1 MRRFAGSFD
10 EKKRKFDIKLVFW
23 LLSYVKEM
31 KLLMGVAVIFLL
43 LGAMLPMALPEVI
56 QRAFDIYIPQGD
68 IHGLF
73 VIAGI
78 LLGINAALFFI
89 QYLQVY
95 IMTFLGQRI
104 MYNLRLDIFS
114 HIMRL
119 PKRFF
124 DKNPIGRIMTRVT
137 SDVEAL
143 AELLQSGLVLIISE
157 SIMLV
162 GILVFLLFKN
172 WVLTL
177 VTLLGTIPLL
187 LLGMT
192 VFRKKITVIYREMRS
207 LVARINAFLQESI
220 VGMDIIQLFNRQKRD
235 MKRFQSLNESYYKTT
250 IRALIINGTFFP
262 FISFL
267 SIFAKAFII
276 WVGGVQILKMQLTTG
291 QLAAFLI
298 FIEMF
303 FKPLRELSQSYNIF
317 QAAMAASEK
326 ITSIMDEPE
335 SVVYSVRNG
344 FTGPL
349 DGTIEFRNVWFAY
362 DEENW
367 VLKDVSF
374 KIEKGE
380 TVAIVGQTGSG
391 KTTIIN
397 LIGRFYDIQK
407 GKILVDGVDI
417 KEWDIS
423 ALRRKMGIV
432 LQDVFLFS
440 GNVRENISLYNEEIS
455 LDEIREIVRFVN
467 ADKFIDKLPEKYE
480 TLIMERGKA
489 LSVGQRQLLS
499 FARTLTYRPAVLI
512 LDEATANIDSE
523 TEKYIQEATLRMTE
537 GRTAIIIA
545 HRLATIKNA
554 HRIMVIHRGE
564 LREAGTHDE
573 LIRRKGIYYDLYQ
586 LQYKD
591 QESPG
596 A

>member
-1 MRRFAGSFD
+1 VRQFAGAFD

-23 LLSYVKEM
+23 LLSYVKEL
-31 KLLMGVAVIFLL
+31 KLIIGVAVLFLL

-56 QRAFDIYIPQGD
+56 QRAFDVYIPQGD
-68 IHGLF
+68 VRGLF
-73 VIAGI
+73 VIAAI
-78 LLGINAALFFI
+78 LLGINTVLFFV
-89 QYLQVY
+89 QFLQVY
-95 IMTFLGQRI
+95 IMTFLGQRV

-157 SIMLV
+157 SIMLL
-162 GILVFLLFKN
+162 GIVLFLLFKN
-172 WVLTL
+172 WVLT
-177 VTLLGTIPLL
+177 VITLLGTIPLL

-192 VFRKKITVIYREMRS
+192 IFRKKITVIYREMRN
-207 LVARINAFLQESI
+207 LVATINAFLQESI
-220 VGMDIIQLFNRQKRD
+220 VGMDVIQLFNRQKKD
-235 MKRFQSLNESYYKTT
+235 LKRFQDINQSYYRTT
-250 IRALIINGTFFP
+250 VKVLLVNGTFFP

-276 WVGGVQILKMQLTTG
+276 WFGGVQILKLQLTTG

-335 SVVYSVRNG
+335 SVVYSIEG
-344 FTGPL
+344 GHQGPL
-349 DGTIEFRNVWFAY
+349 EGTIEFQNVWFAY
-362 DEENW
+362 DEQDW

-374 KIEKGE
+374 KIDVGE

-407 GKILVDGVDI
+407 GRILIDGIDI
-417 KEWDIS
+417 REWDIS
-423 ALRRKMGIV
+423 ALRRKMGLV

-440 GNVRENISLYNEEIS
+440 GNVRENISLYNDQIS
-455 LDEIREIVRFVN
+455 MDEIQKIVQFVN

-499 FARTLTYRPAVLI
+499 FARTLTYQPAVLI

-523 TEKYIQEATLRMTE
+523 TEKYIQDATLKMTE
-537 GRTAIIIA
+537 GRTSIIIA
-545 HRLATIKNA
+545 HRLATIKHA
-554 HRIMVIHRGE
+554 DRIMVIHRGK
-564 LREAGTHDE
+564 LRESGTHDQ
-573 LIRRKGIYYDLYQ
+573 LIRQKGIYYDLYQ

-591 QESPG
+591 QEAASS
-596 A
+596 

>member
-1 MRRFAGSFD
+1 MRQFAGAFD

-23 LLSYVKEM
+23 LLSYVKEL
-31 KLLMGVAVIFLL
+31 KLIIGVAVLFLL

-56 QRAFDIYIPQGD
+56 QRAFDVYIPQGD
-68 IHGLF
+68 IRGLF
-73 VIAGI
+73 VIAAI
-78 LLGINAALFFI
+78 LLGINTVLFFV
-89 QYLQVY
+89 QFLQVY
-95 IMTFLGQRI
+95 IMTFLGQRV

-157 SIMLV
+157 SIMLL
-162 GILVFLLFKN
+162 GIVLFLLFKN
-172 WVLTL
+172 WVLTV

-192 VFRKKITVIYREMRS
+192 IFRKKITVIYREMRN

-220 VGMDIIQLFNRQKRD
+220 VGMDVIQLFNRQKKD
-235 MKRFQSLNESYYKTT
+235 LKRFQDINQSYYRTT
-250 IRALIINGTFFP
+250 VKVLLVNGTFFP

-276 WVGGVQILKMQLTTG
+276 WFGGVQILKLQLTTG

-335 SVVYSVRNG
+335 SVVYSIEG
-344 FTGPL
+344 GHQGPL
-349 DGTIEFRNVWFAY
+349 EGTIEFQNVWFAY
-362 DEENW
+362 DEQNW

-374 KIEKGE
+374 KIDVGE

-407 GKILVDGVDI
+407 GRILIDGIDI
-417 KEWDIS
+417 REWDIS
-423 ALRRKMGIV
+423 ALRRKMGLV

-440 GNVRENISLYNEEIS
+440 GNVRENISLYNDQIS
-455 LDEIREIVRFVN
+455 MDEIQKIVQFVN

-499 FARTLTYRPAVLI
+499 FARTLTYQPAVLI

-523 TEKYIQEATLRMTE
+523 TEKYIQDATLKMTE
-537 GRTAIIIA
+537 GRTSIIIA
-545 HRLATIKNA
+545 HRLATIKHA
-554 HRIMVIHRGE
+554 DRIMVIHRGK
-564 LREAGTHDE
+564 LRESGTHDE
-573 LIRRKGIYYDLYQ
+573 LINQKGIYYDLYQ

-591 QESPG
+591 QEAASS
-596 A
+596 

>member
-1 MRRFAGSFD
+1 MRQFAGAFD

-23 LLSYVKEM
+23 LLSYVKEL
-31 KLLMGVAVIFLL
+31 KLIIGVAVLFLL

-56 QRAFDIYIPQGD
+56 QRAFDVYIPQGD
-68 IHGLF
+68 VRGLF
-73 VIAGI
+73 VIAAI
-78 LLGINAALFFI
+78 LLGINTVLFFV
-89 QYLQVY
+89 QFLQVY
-95 IMTFLGQRI
+95 IMTFLGQRV

-157 SIMLV
+157 SIMLL
-162 GILVFLLFKN
+162 GIVLFLLFKN
-172 WVLTL
+172 WVLT
-177 VTLLGTIPLL
+177 VITLLGTIPLL

-192 VFRKKITVIYREMRS
+192 IFRKKITVIYREMRN
-207 LVARINAFLQESI
+207 LVATINAFLQESI
-220 VGMDIIQLFNRQKRD
+220 VGMDVIQLFNRQKKD
-235 MKRFQSLNESYYKTT
+235 LKRFQDINQSYYRTT
-250 IRALIINGTFFP
+250 VKVLLVNGTFFP

-276 WVGGVQILKMQLTTG
+276 WFGGVQILKLQLTTG

-335 SVVYSVRNG
+335 SVVYSIEG
-344 FTGPL
+344 GHQGPL
-349 DGTIEFRNVWFAY
+349 EGTIEFQNVWFAY
-362 DEENW
+362 DEQDW

-374 KIEKGE
+374 KIDVGE

-407 GKILVDGVDI
+407 GRILIDGIDI
-417 KEWDIS
+417 REWDIS
-423 ALRRKMGIV
+423 ALRRKMGLV

-440 GNVRENISLYNEEIS
+440 GNVRENISLYNDQIS
-455 LDEIREIVRFVN
+455 MDEIQKIVQFVN

-499 FARTLTYRPAVLI
+499 FARTLTYQPAVLI

-523 TEKYIQEATLRMTE
+523 TEKYIQDATLKMTE
-537 GRTAIIIA
+537 GRTSIIIA
-545 HRLATIKNA
+545 HRLATIKHA
-554 HRIMVIHRGE
+554 DRIMVIHRGK
-564 LREAGTHDE
+564 LRESGTHDQ
-573 LIRRKGIYYDLYQ
+573 LIRQKGIYYDLYQ

-591 QESPG
+591 QEAASS
-596 A
+596 

>member
-1 MRRFAGSFD
+1 VRQFAGAFD

-23 LLSYVKEM
+23 LLSYVKEL
-31 KLLMGVAVIFLL
+31 KLIIGVAVLFLL

-56 QRAFDIYIPQGD
+56 QRAFDVYIPQGD
-68 IHGLF
+68 VRGLF
-73 VIAGI
+73 VIAAI
-78 LLGINAALFFI
+78 LLGINTVLFFV
-89 QYLQVY
+89 QFLQVY
-95 IMTFLGQRI
+95 IMTFLGQRV

-157 SIMLV
+157 SIMLL
-162 GILVFLLFKN
+162 GIVLFLLFKN
-172 WVLTL
+172 WVLT
-177 VTLLGTIPLL
+177 VITLLGTIPLL

-192 VFRKKITVIYREMRS
+192 IFRKKITVIYREMRN
-207 LVARINAFLQESI
+207 LVATINAFLQESI
-220 VGMDIIQLFNRQKRD
+220 VGMDVIQLFNRQKKD
-235 MKRFQSLNESYYKTT
+235 LKRFQDINQSYYRTT
-250 IRALIINGTFFP
+250 VKVLLVNGTFFP

-276 WVGGVQILKMQLTTG
+276 WFGGVQILKLQLTTG

-335 SVVYSVRNG
+335 SVVYSIEKKHQ
-344 FTGPL
+344 GPL
-349 DGTIEFRNVWFAY
+349 EGTIEFQNVWFAY
-362 DEENW
+362 DEQDW

-374 KIEKGE
+374 KIDVGE

-407 GKILVDGVDI
+407 GRILIDGIDI
-417 KEWDIS
+417 REWDIS
-423 ALRRKMGIV
+423 ALRRKMGLV

-440 GNVRENISLYNEEIS
+440 GNVRENISLYNDQIS
-455 LDEIREIVRFVN
+455 MDEIQKIVQFVN

-499 FARTLTYRPAVLI
+499 FARTLTYQPAVLI

-523 TEKYIQEATLRMTE
+523 TEKYIQDATLKMTE
-537 GRTAIIIA
+537 GRTSIIIA
-545 HRLATIKNA
+545 HRLATIKHA
-554 HRIMVIHRGE
+554 DRIMVIHRGK
-564 LREAGTHDE
+564 LRESGTHDQ
-573 LIRRKGIYYDLYQ
+573 LIRQKGIYYDLYQ

-591 QESPG
+591 QEAASS
-596 A
+596 

>member
-1 MRRFAGSFD
+1 
-10 EKKRKFDIKLVFW
+10 
-23 LLSYVKEM
+23 
-31 KLLMGVAVIFLL
+31 
-43 LGAMLPMALPEVI
+43 
-56 QRAFDIYIPQGD
+56 
-68 IHGLF
+68 
-73 VIAGI
+73 
-78 LLGINAALFFI
+78 
-89 QYLQVY
+89 
-95 IMTFLGQRI
+95 
-104 MYNLRLDIFS
+104 
-114 HIMRL
+114 
-119 PKRFF
+119 
-124 DKNPIGRIMTRVT
+124 
-137 SDVEAL
+137 
-143 AELLQSGLVLIISE
+143 
-157 SIMLV
+157 V
-162 GILVFLLFKN
+162 GILAFLLFKD
-172 WVLTL
+172 WILTL

-192 VFRKKITVIYREMRS
+192 IFRKKITVIYREMRS

-220 VGMDIIQLFNRQKRD
+220 VGMDIIQLFNRQKTD
-235 MKRFQSLNESYYKTT
+235 MKRFQSLNESYYRTT
-250 IRALIINGTFFP
+250 IRALIVNGTFFP

-276 WVGGVQILKMQLTTG
+276 WFGGVQILKMQLTTG

-326 ITSIMDEPE
+326 ITTIMDEPE
-335 SVVYSVRNG
+335 SVVYNVRDG
-344 FTGPL
+344 FQGPL
-349 DGTIEFRNVWFAY
+349 DGTIEFQNVWFAY

-367 VLKDVSF
+367 VLKEVSF

-440 GNVRENISLYNEEIS
+440 GNVRENISLYNDEIS

-499 FARTLTYRPAVLI
+499 FARTLTYRPSVLI

-545 HRLATIKNA
+545 HRLATIKHA
-554 HRIMVIHRGE
+554 HRIMVIHRGR
-564 LREAGTHDE
+564 LRESGTHDD

-591 QESPG
+591 QELSN
-596 A
+596 